1 MKDTIERGIGDDGL
15 YLFATQW
22 QNRCIVVQFLV
33 CLFFISSDLLAG
45 CL

>member
-22 QNRCIVVQFLV
+22 QTRCIVVWFLE
-33 CLFFISSDLLAG
+33 CLFFVSSDLLPEA
-45 CL
+45 L

>member
-22 QNRCIVVQFLV
+22 QNRCIVVWLLV
-33 CLFFISSDLLAG
+33 CLFYISSDLLAEG
-45 CL
+45 L